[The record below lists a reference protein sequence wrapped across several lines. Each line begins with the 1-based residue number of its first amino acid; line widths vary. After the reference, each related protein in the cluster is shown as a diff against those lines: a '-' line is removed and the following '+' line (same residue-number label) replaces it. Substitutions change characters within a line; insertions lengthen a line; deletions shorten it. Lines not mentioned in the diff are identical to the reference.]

1 MFSKSATRQGFAAA
15 AALSAVIGLSACG
28 TDDVDTAQAADSS
41 SSSVSVP
48 KPAADVALEAWHAQ
62 LLDKVIADQPLPPD
76 ALAALQ
82 RERGSVVREQ
92 LVKAALPEA
101 RIALGKP
108 QQATGAQEGDIATR
122 LELAPL

>member
-1 MFSKSATRQGFAAA
+1 MGVKLAADEDP
-15 AALSAVIGLSACG
+15 GP
-28 TDDVDTAQAADSS
+28 VDTASPAAQKAIAALY
-41 SSSVSVP
+41 VERYPGALP
-48 KPAADVALEAWHAQ
+48 KPAADVAPEAWHAQ

-76 ALAALQ
+76 ALASLQ

-101 RIALGKP
+101 RVALGKA
-108 QQATGAQEGDIATR
+108 QQLTGAQDGDIATR